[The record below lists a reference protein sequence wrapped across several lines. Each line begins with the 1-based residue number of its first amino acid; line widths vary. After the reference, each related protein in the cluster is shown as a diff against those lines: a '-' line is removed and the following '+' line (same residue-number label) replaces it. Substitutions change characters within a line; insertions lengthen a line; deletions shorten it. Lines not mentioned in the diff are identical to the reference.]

1 MHAEVLIL
9 FAADLREGWVT
20 TGLPPSSEV
29 QTALALTRLE
39 GSADLVSAVVHARI
53 EITSVYVLF
62 MDDRRSVRIY
72 VEGRAYAGDLRQLA
86 RRSEQLCDT
95 FIRAGEAHGV
105 GARRASINLYAGEAL
120 VTCAVRRGFGER
132 WLTRFGE
139 TVLGDVM
146 MGVFTGVLTVS
157 ITGDRQAAMVAALAS
172 VLCFAVWLAV
182 EIRRGGDAYEYS
194 VF

>member
-1 MHAEVLIL
+1 
-9 FAADLREGWVT
+9 
-20 TGLPPSSEV
+20 
-29 QTALALTRLE
+29 
-39 GSADLVSAVVHARI
+39 VVHARI
-53 EITSVYVLF
+53 EVASVYVLF

-95 FIRAGEAHGV
+95 FIRAGEVHGV
-105 GARRASINLYAGEAL
+105 EPRRASINLYAGESL
-120 VTCAVRRGFGER
+120 VTCAVRRRFGER
-132 WLTRFGE
+132 LLMRFGE

-146 MGVFTGVLTVS
+146 VGVFTGVLTMS
-157 ITGDRQAAMVAALAS
+157 ITGDGRAALVAGLAS
-172 VLCFAVWLAV
+172 ILCFVVWLAI